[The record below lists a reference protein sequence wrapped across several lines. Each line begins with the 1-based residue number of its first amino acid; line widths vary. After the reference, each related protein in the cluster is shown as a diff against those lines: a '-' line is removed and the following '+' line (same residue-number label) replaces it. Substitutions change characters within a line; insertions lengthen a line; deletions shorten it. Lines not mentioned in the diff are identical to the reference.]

1 VPVHPDFLGHLK
13 AWYKNDQQQDVHI
26 IRYNGKPIKSI
37 KRSFAHAKKMAG
49 ITRRLRPYDFR
60 HAFATW
66 VLGEGADLK
75 STSEILGHSSTK
87 ITTRVYQHTNMAM
100 WREVINKLP
109 VLEVPK
115 IEKKVA
121 AAK

>member
-1 VPVHPDFLGHLK
+1 MLT
-13 AWYKNDQQQDVHI
+13 Q
-26 IRYNGKPIKSI
+26 
-37 KRSFAHAKKMAG
+37 KKAG

-66 VLGEGADLK
+66 VLGEGVDLK
-75 STSEILGHSSTK
+75 STSEILGHSSAK
-87 ITTRVYQHTNMAM
+87 ITTKIYQHTNMAM
-100 WREVINKLP
+100 RREVINKLP

-115 IEKKVA
+115 IEKKVS